1 MIVEKIANGAGVKQI
16 LDHVNSLEDGY
27 KGLPANF
34 VMADD
39 SGDIGYVMLMAFPN
53 RRDKT
58 PYIGNRV
65 LNGEVTD
72 YDWDGL
78 VPGNRLP
85 KSYNPKR
92 GYICTANNR
101 HMPDNLIDD
110 IGATSMSTSRAIR
123 IDEMIR
129 NFIDSGHKI
138 SVADMQSI

>member
-1 MIVEKIANGAGVKQI
+1 MIVEKIASGAGVKQI

-27 KGLPANF
+27 RGIPANF

-78 VPGNRLP
+78 VPGSKLP
-85 KSYNPKR
+85 QSYNP
-92 GYICTANNR
+92 
-101 HMPDNLIDD
+101 
-110 IGATSMSTSRAIR
+110 
-123 IDEMIR
+123 
-129 NFIDSGHKI
+129 
-138 SVADMQSI
+138 